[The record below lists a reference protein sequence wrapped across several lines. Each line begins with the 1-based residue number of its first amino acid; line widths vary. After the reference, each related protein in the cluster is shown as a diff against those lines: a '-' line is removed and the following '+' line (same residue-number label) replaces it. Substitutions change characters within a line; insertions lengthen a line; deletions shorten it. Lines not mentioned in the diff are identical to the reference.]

1 MTRID
6 CLVCLFPRRTN
17 HKATTYRNQ
26 KKIRVLQTKPCDTLR
41 NFSIW
46 TQRKF
51 ENVSWERERE
61 RENEPREARVVL
73 SLMMLTSST
82 RANSLNIVRSWTSV
96 MFFGTW
102 PTNSFTLSSLLLS
115 LLSLF
120 PSAINAHSFS
130 LSLSL
135 ISLSKF
141 LLCFLSLA
149 VFFFGFFFFF

>member
-26 KKIRVLQTKPCDTLR
+26 KKIRDLQTKPCDTLR

-61 RENEPREARVVL
+61 RERTNHARRAWFCLWWCWPRRREQTLWTLWEAEPPSCSSVL
-73 SLMMLTSST
+73 DPRIASRSL
-82 RANSLNIVRSWTSV
+82 RCYSLFS
-96 MFFGTW
+96 
-102 PTNSFTLSSLLLS
+102 LSSPPPLTLTV
-115 LLSLF
+115 
-120 PSAINAHSFS
+120 S

-135 ISLSKF
+135 W
-141 LLCFLSLA
+141 FLSLNSCFA
-149 VFFFGFFFFF
+149 FSL